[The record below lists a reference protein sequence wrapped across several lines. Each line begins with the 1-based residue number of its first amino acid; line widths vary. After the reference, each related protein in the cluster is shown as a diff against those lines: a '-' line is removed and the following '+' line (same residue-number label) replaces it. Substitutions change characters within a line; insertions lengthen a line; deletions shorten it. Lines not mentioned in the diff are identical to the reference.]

1 MRFACEPYRES
12 GVSILS
18 GVDDIQVGLQLL
30 PPHLGVH
37 ELPGDVGRPH
47 PEGADHAQL
56 GVHQALRGGDEGVG
70 GQAYL
75 HAGYP
80 GRLAAVPGEL
90 ALPRA
95 HLQQRGH
102 HEADA
107 GGGAEVQQG
116 GPDLEEHHGQD
127 RVGHESSASN
137 KSAKHAGE

>member
-70 GQAYL
+70 GQADL
-75 HAGYP
+75 NAGKLFQVNWSISFNFSP
-80 GRLAAVPGEL
+80 TGHSGRLVTLPRVLAVP
-90 ALPRA
+90 RA
-95 HLQQRGH
+95 DLQQRGH

-107 GGGAEVQQG
+107 
-116 GPDLEEHHGQD
+116 
-127 RVGHESSASN
+127 R
-137 KSAKHAGE
+137 